1 MFNPDEIFNLFDG
14 DFNRHDV
21 FGNNFNKHQ
30 KDVAKHSPIAAQ
42 CLSRG
47 CRTGAMRVDISEK
60 DGFVSIKA
68 DLPGFNKEEIEIN
81 LVGDTLTVSAVRNEK
96 TEEANGEKKFVSERH
111 VRYGRSFSVPEN
123 RTPED
128 FKVKYDNGVLTIT
141 YEKEKE
147 EEKKNTRIQI
157 D

>member
-1 MFNPDEIFNLFDG
+1 MFNPEDFFTLFDG
-14 DFNRHDV
+14 DFIYDMNRHR
-21 FGNNFNKHQ
+21 
-30 KDVAKHSPIAAQ
+30 KDVAKRTPINEAQ
-42 CLSRG
+42 CISRG
-47 CRTGAMRVDISEK
+47 GRVGRVGPMRVDISEK
-60 DGFVSIKA
+60 DGFVNIKA

-81 LVGDTLTVSAVRNEK
+81 LVNDILTVSAERNEK
-96 TEEANGEKKFVSERH
+96 TEETSEEKKFVSERH
-111 VRYGRSFSVPEN
+111 VSYRRSFNVPKN

-128 FKVKYDNGVLTIT
+128 FKVKYENGVLTIT